1 MKYRIQHLLK
11 HDQSEALYK
20 GQAPQP
26 ILDQKVILNGWV
38 RSRRD
43 SKAGFSFIELNDGSC
58 FDSIQIIADKQL
70 ENYQTDILKLGAGCA
85 IEVEGLLTASQGKG
99 QAVEVKAQ
107 AIKVH
112 GFVDDPES
120 YPISKKR
127 HTFEFLRT
135 QAHLRP
141 RANAFGAVTRVRHR
155 VSQLVHAFFD
165 EREYFWVNTPII
177 STSDCEGAGELLR
190 VSHFDMLNVPK
201 TDQGDIDWSQDFF
214 AQPSYLTVSGQLH
227 GEAMACGLGQIY
239 TFGPTFRAENSH
251 TSRHLAEFWMIEPE
265 LAFGTFDDL
274 QQLAQDLLQYVAK
287 GVLHYCEDDMGFFEK
302 RIEATVITRLRQIIE
317 SGFQRMTYTDAI
329 DILTK
334 SGQNFEFPVSWGVD
348 LASEHERF
356 ITESYCKQPVI
367 LTDYPEAIKS
377 FYMRRNNDQKTV
389 AAMDVLVPGLG
400 EIIGGSQRE
409 ERLNL
414 LDAKM
419 DLLGIKEELWWYRDL
434 RRFGTVP
441 HGGFGLG
448 FERLISYIT
457 GMENVRD
464 TIPFPRAPGSAKF

>member
-1 MKYRIQHLLK
+1 MKFRIQHLLAA
-11 HDQSEALYK
+11 STEATAK
-20 GQAPQP
+20 TPAIGQEIVVQ
-26 ILDQKVILNGWV
+26 GWV

-43 SKAGFSFIELNDGSC
+43 SKAGFSFLEVNDGSS
-58 FDSIQIIADKQL
+58 FDSIQIIANQSL
-70 ENYQTDILKLGAGCA
+70 GNYQDEILKLGAGCSLRA
-85 IEVEGLLTASQGKG
+85 RGTLVASQGKG
-99 QAVEVKAQ
+99 QAVEVQ
-107 AIKVH
+107 ASEVNIL
-112 GFVDDPES
+112 GFVDDPEV

-141 RANAFGAVTRVRHR
+141 RTNAFGAMTRVRHR
-155 VSQLVHAFFD
+155 VSQLVHQFFD
-165 EREYFWVNTPII
+165 EKEYFWVNTPVI

-190 VSHFDMLNVPK
+190 VSNFDLANVPK
-201 TDQGDIDWSQDFF
+201 NDKGEVDWSQDFF

-227 GEAMACGLGQIY
+227 GEALACGMGQIY

-265 LAFGTFDDL
+265 LAFGTFSDL
-274 QQLAQDLLQYVAK
+274 QQLAEDMLKYIAK
-287 GVLHYCEDDMGFFEK
+287 GVLDKCEADLAFFAQ
-302 RIEATVITRLRQIIE
+302 RIEPTVLQRLQQIVD
-317 SGFQRMTYTDAI
+317 SGFARMTYTEAVE
-329 DILTK
+329 ILEK
-334 SGQNFEFPVSWGVD
+334 SGQKFEFPVSWGVD

-356 ITESYCKQPVI
+356 ITETHLKTPVI

-377 FYMRRNNDQKTV
+377 FYMRRNDDQKTV

-409 ERLNL
+409 ERLAI
-414 LDAKM
+414 LDQRM
-419 DLLGIKEELWWYRDL
+419 DKLGIKEELWWYREL

-448 FERLISYIT
+448 FERLLSYVT

-464 TIPFPRAPGSAKF
+464 TIPFPRTPGSAKF

>member
-1 MKYRIQHLLK
+1 MTTYRIKHLLAAGSENTPK
-11 HDQSEALYK
+11 DQ
-20 GQAPQP
+20 GPQ
-26 ILDQKVILNGWV
+26 LDQIVTLNGWV

-58 FDSIQIIADKQL
+58 FSCVQIIADKSL
-70 ENYQTDILKLGAGCA
+70 PNYESEILKLSAGCSIKA
-85 IEVEGLLTASQGKG
+85 TGKLVASQGKG
-99 QAVEVKAQ
+99 QAVEIQ
-107 AIKVH
+107 AESVEVH
-112 GFVDDPES
+112 GFVDDPEA

-141 RANAFGAVTRVRHR
+141 RTNAFGAITRVRHR
-155 VSQLVHAFFD
+155 VSQLVHQFFD
-165 EREYFWVNTPII
+165 QQKSLWVNTPVI

-201 TDQGDIDWSQDFF
+201 TPDGQIDWSQDFF
-214 AQPSYLTVSGQLH
+214 ASPSYLTVSGQLH
-227 GEAMACGLGQIY
+227 GEAMACGMGQIY

-265 LAFGTFDDL
+265 LAFGTFEDL
-274 QQLAQDLLQYVAK
+274 QQLAEDMLKFIAK
-287 GVLHYCEDDMGFFEK
+287 GVLESCEEDMAFFAQ
-302 RIEATVITRLRQIIE
+302 RIEPEAITRLQHIVE
-317 SGFQRMTYTDAI
+317 SGFQRMTYTDAVS
-329 DILTK
+329 ILEK
-334 SGQNFEFPVSWGVD
+334 SGQDFEFPVSWGVD

-356 ITESYCKQPVI
+356 ITEQHLKAPVI
-367 LTDYPEAIKS
+367 LTDYPEEIKS
-377 FYMRRNNDQKTV
+377 FYMRRNDDQKTV

-409 ERLNL
+409 ERIEL
-414 LDAKM
+414 LDQKM
-419 DLLGIKEELWWYRDL
+419 DKLGIKEELWWYRDL

-464 TIPFPRAPGSAKF
+464 AIPFPRTPGSAKF